1 MNALFAGAAPA
12 ARAARLWMAALA
24 CAAAGAALAAD
35 VAPLTAQELAG
46 QLIFQKAESPSG
58 AQISGRVGQGQ
69 AEVSGQAVACGN
81 CHGEDGR
88 GRAEGGIEPPNIL
101 WSELTKPYG
110 HLHAHGG
117 GRKHGPFD
125 EAALKRAL
133 VQGVDPDGNRL
144 DAAMPRFLMS
154 EKDFQSLLAY
164 MKRLEQVR
172 DPGVGDTTLRV
183 ATLLPPAVRGP
194 GGVGDMAAL
203 GDSLQQVLSG
213 YFNTLNSTGGIHG
226 RRLELVTQRLPAEA
240 AAARD
245 TMKQVLA
252 SGVFALVAPY
262 ASGMEAELSAQAR
275 DAQVPVLGPL
285 TLYPED
291 VLASNPQVFHLLAG
305 VPELAQALGQH
316 GLNSLNLAEQPL
328 LLLHPDTEGGRGVLQ
343 VVRDALAKRGLKQVQ
358 ALAYTPGASD
368 VKALAAQVQA
378 AKAAALMPLGIG
390 LDIPGLARELHTR
403 DHWTRWL
410 VPGPLATRE
419 LTALPADYKGSV
431 TLAYPSAP
439 GDLRAEA
446 LAALNKLLPP
456 RPEGRPPHAMQVA
469 TYSAAQLLA
478 EGLRRT
484 GRDLSR
490 RKLLAQLEQV
500 QSFETGLMPRLSYN
514 ADRRIGAMGAYLVGL
529 DFADKTIKPLGGYV
543 KVE

>member
-1 MNALFAGAAPA
+1 VNALRRGA
-12 ARAARLWMAALA
+12 ARAARAARCWLA
-24 CAAAGAALAAD
+24 AVGCAAAGLALAAD
-35 VAPLTAQELAG
+35 VAPLTPQELAG
-46 QLIFQKAESPSG
+46 QHIFLKAESPSG
-58 AQISGRVGQGQ
+58 AQISGRVGESQTEVFGQ
-69 AEVSGQAVACGN
+69 AMACGN

-110 HLHAHGG
+110 HLHTHGG
-117 GRKHGPFD
+117 GRKHGPFN
-125 EAALKRAL
+125 EASLKRAL

-144 DAAMPRFLMS
+144 DPAMPRFLIS

-164 MKRLEQVR
+164 LKRLEQVR
-172 DPGVGDTTLRV
+172 DPGVGDTTLRI
-183 ATLLPPAVRGP
+183 ATLLPPALRSP
-194 GGVGDMAAL
+194 GNLGDLGAL
-203 GDSLQQVLSG
+203 GESLQQLLSG
-213 YFNTLNSTGGIHG
+213 YFNALNSTGGIHG
-226 RRLELVTQRLPAEA
+226 RRLELVAQRLPADP

-245 TMKQVLA
+245 TMKQVLG
-252 SGVFALVAPY
+252 SGVFALVAPF

-275 DAQVPVLGPL
+275 EAQVPVLGPL
-285 TLYPED
+285 TLFPED

-305 VPELAQALGQH
+305 VPELAQALGHH
-316 GLNSLNLAEQPL
+316 GLESLKLAEQPL
-328 LLLHPDTEGGRGVLQ
+328 VLLHPDTEGGRAVLQ
-343 VVRDALAKRGLKQVQ
+343 VVRDALAKRGLKQLR

-368 VKALAAQVQA
+368 VKALATQVQA
-378 AKAAALMPLGIG
+378 AQAAALMPLGIG
-390 LDIPGLARELHTR
+390 LDIPGLARELHQR
-403 DHWTRWL
+403 DHWSRWL
-410 VPGPLATRE
+410 VPGPLATRDI
-419 LTALPADYKGSV
+419 TVLPTDFKGSV

-439 GDLRAEA
+439 GDLRPEA
-446 LAALNKLLPP
+446 LVTLNQWLPP

-529 DFADKTIKPLGGYV
+529 DFADKSIKPLGGYV

>member
-1 MNALFAGAAPA
+1 MRRGL
-12 ARAARLWMAALA
+12 ARLA
-24 CAAAGAALAAD
+24 CAAGAAAGVAMAAD
-35 VAPLTAQELAG
+35 TVVPLTAQELDG
-46 QLIFQKAESPSG
+46 QLIFQKADSPSG
-58 AQISGRVGQGQ
+58 AQINARIGQGN
-69 AEVSGQAVACGN
+69 AELSGQAVACGN

-110 HLHAHGG
+110 HLHTHNG

-125 EAALKRAL
+125 EASFKRAL
-133 VQGVDPDGNRL
+133 VQGLDPDGNPL
-144 DAAMPRFLMS
+144 DPGMPRFLMS

-164 MKRLEQVR
+164 LKRLEQVR
-172 DPGVGDTTLRV
+172 DPGVGETTLRV
-183 ATLLPPAVRGP
+183 ATLLPPGGRGP
-194 GGVGDMAAL
+194 GGVGDLGAL
-203 GDSLQQVLSG
+203 GDSLQQLLAG
-213 YFNTLNSTGGIHG
+213 YFSTLNSTGGIHG
-226 RRLELVTQRLPAEA
+226 RQLELVVQRLPAEPM
-240 AAARD
+240 AARES
-245 TMKQVLA
+245 MKQVLA
-252 SGVFALVAPY
+252 SGVFAVVAPY
-262 ASGMEAELSAQAR
+262 AAGMEAELSAQAR

-316 GLNSLNLAEQPL
+316 GLNSLNLAGQPL
-328 LLLHPDTEGGRGVLQ
+328 LLLHPDTAGGRAVLQ
-343 VVRDALAKRGLKQVQ
+343 MVSEALAKRGLKQVRS
-358 ALAYTPGASD
+358 LAYPPGASD
-368 VKALAAQVQA
+368 AKALAAQVQA
-378 AKAAALMPLGIG
+378 AKAVALMPLGIG
-390 LDIPGLARELHTR
+390 LDIPGLARELHAR

-419 LTALPADYKGSV
+419 LTALPADFKGSV

-439 GDLRAEA
+439 GDMRADA
-446 LAALNKLLPP
+446 LTVLNALLPA
-456 RPEGRPPHAMQVA
+456 RPDNRPPHAMQVA
-469 TYSAAQLLA
+469 TYGAAQLLA

-500 QSFETGLMPRLSYN
+500 QSFDTGLMPRLSYN

-529 DFADKTIKPLGGYV
+529 DFADKSIKPLGGYV